1 MNLKSDYGIN
11 NTNSSDSLYL
21 YTIERLLKVVQE
33 LSATHD
39 IQSVMDIVR
48 HSVRELTG
56 SDGATF
62 VLRDGNYC
70 YYAEED
76 AITPLWK
83 GNRFSMD
90 ICISGW
96 VMMNRQPTI
105 IEDIYIDSRIPID
118 VYKKTFVQS
127 LAMVPIK
134 TKDPIG
140 AIGCYWSEKYKPTPE
155 QIKVLQVLADTAA
168 IAMDNI
174 NYQNDIASKAKQLE
188 EAMDG
193 TMMTI
198 AKMVE
203 QKDLYTSGHQRRVS
217 IIAFDIAKEMGL
229 SQENCELI
237 RRAGII
243 HDIGKIGIPS
253 ELLSKPGKLTNV
265 EFNLIKTHSEQGY
278 EILKDVNFLLP
289 IAKIALQHHEHLD
302 GSGYPYGLVGDEII
316 LEARI
321 LCVSD
326 VFEAMTSHRPYRPA
340 LSLEDALNELECN
353 KGRYYDGNVVDALVK
368 LVKYKNYEIPV

>member
-1 MNLKSDYGIN
+1 MDFQSNYRFNNIN
-11 NTNSSDSLYL
+11 KSDSLHL
-21 YTIERLLKVVQE
+21 YTIEKLLKVVQE
-33 LSATHD
+33 LSATHT

-62 VLRDGNYC
+62 VLRDGDYC

-83 GNRFSMD
+83 GLRFPMD

-96 VMMNRQPTI
+96 VMVNRQPTI
-105 IEDIYIDSRIPID
+105 IEDIYTDSRIPID

-134 TKDPIG
+134 TNDPIG

-168 IAMDNI
+168 IAIDNI

-193 TMMTI
+193 TMLAI

-203 QKDLYTSGHQRRVS
+203 QKDLYTSGHQRRVG
-217 IIAFDIAKEMGL
+217 IIAFDIAKEMEL
-229 SQENCELI
+229 CQEDCELI

-253 ELLSKPGKLTNV
+253 ELLAKPSMLTIA

-302 GSGYPYGLVGDEII
+302 GSGYPYGLKGDEIM

-340 LSLEDALNELECN
+340 LGLVDALNELENN
-353 KGRYYDGNVVDALVK
+353 KGKYYDISVVDALVK
-368 LVKYKNYEIPV
+368 LVKEKNYELPV